1 MCLSFEDIKLL
12 FQADER
18 MGHLKILL
26 HLDAVLVQSAAAES
40 DISVRPSL
48 PPAFVSQTTLQA
60 LRITIKSTVDMRFF
74 GIIRA
79 SNGGED
85 KPTCSSFLQLFQ
97 MISLYYATTT
107 FVRIKGSN
115 VDSEERLRVLT
126 TFRDWLKN
134 GYTKKKKENA
144 EFKKFV
150 KDILFKEMIT
160 SIEATNNFKN

>member
-1 MCLSFEDIKLL
+1 
-12 FQADER
+12 
-18 MGHLKILL
+18 
-26 HLDAVLVQSAAAES
+26 
-40 DISVRPSL
+40 
-48 PPAFVSQTTLQA
+48 
-60 LRITIKSTVDMRFF
+60 
-74 GIIRA
+74 
-79 SNGGED
+79 
-85 KPTCSSFLQLFQ
+85 

-134 GYTKKKKENA
+134 GYTKKKKENG

-160 SIEATNNFKN
+160 SIEATNIVENGLASDNIVYHICGYLVKKFKKKSSCEILTISYRVKDPGGSILRVLNSCYLLVTMADSGISVC

>member
-1 MCLSFEDIKLL
+1 
-12 FQADER
+12 
-18 MGHLKILL
+18 
-26 HLDAVLVQSAAAES
+26 
-40 DISVRPSL
+40 
-48 PPAFVSQTTLQA
+48 
-60 LRITIKSTVDMRFF
+60 
-74 GIIRA
+74 
-79 SNGGED
+79 
-85 KPTCSSFLQLFQ
+85 

-160 SIEATNNFKN
+160 SIEATNIVENGLASDNIVYHIGGYLVKKFKKKSSCAICLTSLECTDVRNLPQGYNAHNLTDGKNRGRLQMSS